1 MEFHT
6 VNFLNSHNLRN
17 RFVCLVYRMVSNTT
31 LISFGIYSNSLGETL
46 NWWYRS
52 NSEVNP
58 VALNSINFIE
68 ERKLEDEFRSSRT
81 ANSSRLRRIGD
92 LFKEDASAV
101 ERDQ

>member
-1 MEFHT
+1 
-6 VNFLNSHNLRN
+6 
-17 RFVCLVYRMVSNTT
+17 MVSNTT
-31 LISFGIYSNSLGETL
+31 LISFGIYSNSLSETL

-81 ANSSRLRRIGD
+81 ANS
-92 LFKEDASAV
+92 KAV
-101 ERDQ
+101 